1 MVSDIK
7 KWRGISPHKLI
18 FKLDFFLKGLQLQ
31 SEYLTGVEILILC
44 LWFYPWQKEDMEK
57 ATLAFEPTFD
67 GICQMFDTIVDIM
80 ITAVVE
86 TPRVEQGLFQVS
98 LLWWIQDFPKGGSQ
112 PPDGRGGHQPII

>member
-1 MVSDIK
+1 
-7 KWRGISPHKLI
+7 
-18 FKLDFFLKGLQLQ
+18 
-31 SEYLTGVEILILC
+31 
-44 LWFYPWQKEDMEK
+44 MEK

-112 PPDGRGGHQPII
+112 PPDGRGGHQPIIWQIFTGKMHVGFQQNVTL

>member
-1 MVSDIK
+1 
-7 KWRGISPHKLI
+7 
-18 FKLDFFLKGLQLQ
+18 
-31 SEYLTGVEILILC
+31 
-44 LWFYPWQKEDMEK
+44 MEK

-98 LLWWIQDFPKGGSQ
+98 LQWWIQDFPEGGSQ
-112 PPDGRGGHQPII
+112 SQMGGEGTNRKNA

>member
-1 MVSDIK
+1 
-7 KWRGISPHKLI
+7 
-18 FKLDFFLKGLQLQ
+18 
-31 SEYLTGVEILILC
+31 
-44 LWFYPWQKEDMEK
+44 MEK

-98 LLWWIQDFPKGGSQ
+98 LQWWMKMVGVGPNLIYSKMQENERKVKAGWDKTHPFLLSLDQ
-112 PPDGRGGHQPII
+112 PLVCNHSVRFQQNAILQ